1 MPSPSTASQ
10 SRINAERLA
19 HLLPKGNPPDSI
31 RPEHALSLEA
41 SAPPDGVASNLRP
54 ALRWSRTAI
63 VSLRRISAR
72 NNILPVSG
80 QPNVGREHEPKCEI
94 THEWNIDKHRD

>member
-31 RPEHALSLEA
+31 RPEHALILLRSTSDCSTSIQVLCQVVTIMIKLSELSFLRLSQA
-41 SAPPDGVASNLRP
+41 RCPSECGRHLQIELIGPPSTIRLN
-54 ALRWSRTAI
+54 
-63 VSLRRISAR
+63 
-72 NNILPVSG
+72 
-80 QPNVGREHEPKCEI
+80 H
-94 THEWNIDKHRD
+94 